1 VAQVPQELLLWSI
14 DMQALISPNEKVI
27 DPNTGDVIGE
37 RVAEV
42 VAQPFE
48 VAPPLFWTPCAN
60 DVQADL
66 WYYDPADQ
74 QIKLTPEPAPV
85 ADPAQPTTQGAQ
97 TL

>member
-1 VAQVPQELLLWSI
+1 
-14 DMQALISPNEKVI
+14 MQALISPNEKVI